1 MEKQAIEPLE
11 ILNDAKVEEV
21 LERLSTKLKEAREI
35 ANELASI
42 NVVVKDATRKDIHE
56 YEQELIEKFKSHYG
70 TYPDRIVLMAEGQ
83 NFAIEL
89 SLPCERR

>member
-35 ANELASI
+35 ANQLASI
-42 NVVVKDATRKDIHE
+42 NVVVKDATRKDIHK
-56 YEQELIEKFKSHYG
+56 YEQELIEKFKNNYG
-70 TYPDRIVLMAEGQ
+70 CNPDRIILQAEGQ
-83 NFAIEL
+83 NYIFQI
-89 SLPCERR
+89 SLVQP